1 MIQIISDSGSDFL
14 EAEAETCKIK
24 VLPLKVNFGGTEY
37 LDGKTITQDAFY
49 EKLIETDILP
59 TTSQVPPAE
68 FADSF
73 REEAEKGS
81 EVICITISQKLS
93 GCYQSANIAREEVME
108 DYPDAVICVVDS
120 ENACLGQR
128 VLVELAVRMRDE
140 GRDTAYIVAKLE
152 EMKKKV
158 RLVALID
165 TLEYL
170 VKGGRLSKG
179 AGFMGEMLSI
189 KPVIAVE
196 NGEVVVLGKARG
208 SKNANNKLT
217 EMVDRSG
224 GIDFEMPYLLAYSGL
239 SRSVLD
245 KYIAD
250 SEYLFKDRISP
261 EDLPVA
267 CIGATIGTH
276 VGPGAIGVAF
286 FARD

>member
-1 MIQIISDSGSDFL
+1 MIQIITDSGSDFL
-14 EAEAETCKIK
+14 SEEAEAGKVK

-37 LDGKTITQDAFY
+37 LDGKTITHDAFY

-73 REEAEKGS
+73 REDVAEGNA
-81 EVICITISQKLS
+81 VVCITISQKLS
-93 GCYQSANIAREEVME
+93 GCYQSANIAREEVLE
-108 DYPDAVICVVDS
+108 DYPEAAIYIVDS

-128 VLVELAVRMRDE
+128 VLVDLAVRLRDE
-140 GRDTAYIVAKLE
+140 GMDAASIAARLE

-170 VKGGRLSKG
+170 VKGGRLSKS
-179 AGFMGEMLSI
+179 AGFVGEMLSI

-208 SKNANNKLT
+208 SKNASNKLT

-224 GIDFEMPYLLAYSGL
+224 GIDFELPYSLAYSGL
-239 SRSVLD
+239 SRVVLD
-245 KYIAD
+245 KYITD
-250 SEYLFKDRISP
+250 SEYLYKDRISP
-261 EDLPVA
+261 DKLPVA
-267 CIGATIGTH
+267 QIGATIGTH

-286 FARD
+286 FAKN